1 MLKRVMATVLSIC
14 MIAALFTAV
23 SAEEAAVGGGVVSS
37 GFTDDFTTLGNAYS
51 VTNLEKKTA
60 VRQKR
65 TNSDGAVWNVIA
77 KSTNAA
83 TVEGSAEDIN
93 TLAITS
99 SAAAAEIVYRAVEN
113 KFFTGV
119 DVNIW
124 RENDIITP
132 AISYSNDGENWADI
146 VETSGGKTY
155 SPANFGWTQT
165 QDGGS
170 KDNDWIGIHNNNKK
184 DVPYARFVKISFPS
198 GSGTARIVDIS
209 LTVGGFVSSSLTDD
223 FTTLDNAY
231 SVTNF
236 EKATAINQG
245 GVITNKELS
254 GSTAEPKTINT
265 LIMSKYTEK
274 AEIIYRAA
282 DNKQFASV
290 DVNFWRQNNVKFPQI
305 AYSED
310 GQEWKTRIQ
319 ATDSAVSGNSANW
332 SLPQSPND
340 TNNWIAVHNNI
351 QKDMFGAK
359 FVKITFPAYTVGY
372 DNERVNARII
382 NISLTVNGLISE
394 SLTENFETLDN
405 AYSVTNFE
413 QADALRYPKDNDK
426 NGIVVPTNKPLTDKG
441 EPTTIKTLIMKDYTK
456 AAELVYQTT
465 EGKEFTGIDV
475 NFMRDGESVKFPG
488 VSYSDD
494 GESWTTLISAT
505 ENKVDDVLGVWTKAQ
520 DGQDYGWTFRYNNNT
535 KSIPGAKFIKITFPA
550 ETVSNDNKRVNAR
563 IIDLTLT
570 VDDVAY
576 ANTLSVAA
584 DGTATLTDAGGKADG
599 AKLFIAEYNSDGILI
614 NAAAYSV
621 APINGSFEKKLEKTA
636 NGAYFKAFLFGGE
649 SGTEPITAFATS
661 KN

>member
-1 MLKRVMATVLSIC
+1 MLKRVMAMVLSVC

-23 SAEEAAVGGGVVSS
+23 SAEETAVGGGVVSS

-99 SAAAAEIVYRAVEN
+99 SAAAAEIVYRAAEN
-113 KFFTGV
+113 RFFTSV

-124 RENDIITP
+124 RENNIITP
-132 AISYSNDGENWADI
+132 AISYSNDGENWTDI
-146 VETSGGKTY
+146 VETSGEKTY
-155 SPANFGWTQT
+155 SPANFGWTQI

-198 GSGTARIVDIS
+198 GSGAARIVDIS

-254 GSTAEPKTINT
+254 GSTAEAKEINT
-265 LIMSKYTEK
+265 LKMGKSTEK

-290 DVNFWRQNNVKFPQI
+290 DVNFWRQNNVKFPEI

-310 GQEWKTRIQ
+310 GQEWTTLIA
-319 ATDSAVSGNSANW
+319 ATDSRVPGNKDYW
-332 SLPQSPND
+332 TLPQSPN
-340 TNNWIAVHNNI
+340 TQNNWIAVHNNI
-351 QKDMFGAK
+351 EKDVLGAK
-359 FVKITFPAYTVGY
+359 FVKVTFPEDTVENDGKIG
-372 DNERVNARII
+372 EARII

-413 QADALRYPKDNDK
+413 QKDAYRYPKDNDK

-441 EPTTIKTLIMKDYTK
+441 EPTTIKTLIMKEYTK

-584 DGTATLTDAGGKADG
+584 DGTATLTDAGGKANG
-599 AKLFIAEYNSDGILI
+599 AKLFIAEYNSDDILI

-636 NGAYFKAFLFGGE
+636 TGAYFKAFLFGGE